1 MSPEDSLSANL
12 ARIAELREEKET
24 LERELKEV
32 KRNLTEAENSA
43 IELLSASGMEKV
55 TTAGRTWWQTDVLHV
70 NVPKDRKD
78 DVLDAAEEEGILQE
92 AISPST
98 SFVKA
103 WLTERA
109 KELGV
114 PLEKAAEGTAF
125 DGLIKPYVSMR
136 LSSVKSVR

>member
-1 MSPEDSLSANL
+1 
-12 ARIAELREEKET
+12 
-24 LERELKEV
+24 
-32 KRNLTEAENSA
+32 
-43 IELLSASGMEKV
+43 MEKV

-70 NVPKDRKD
+70 NVPKDKKD
-78 DVLDAAEEEGILQE
+78 EVLDAAEAEGILQE

-109 KELGV
+109 KENGLS
-114 PLEKAAEGTAF
+114 LDRAAEGTAF

>member
-1 MSPEDSLSANL
+1 MSTEEGLSAHL
-12 ARIAELREEKET
+12 ARIAELREEKEA
-24 LERELKEV
+24 LEMELKSV
-32 KRNLTEAENSA
+32 KRNLTEAEGSA
-43 IELLSASGMEKV
+43 MELLSASGMEKV

-70 NVPKDRKD
+70 NVPKDKKD
-78 DVLDAAEEEGILQE
+78 EVLDAAEAEGILQE

-109 KELGV
+109 KENGLS
-114 PLEKAAEGTAF
+114 LDRAAEGTAF